1 MWKMCV
7 YIHKQKYLSLDI
19 YDGYNIYVYTH
30 FPVHLMDMCIQN
42 ICIYIYICIS
52 KYLHIPR
59 RNPQFFVLSIRVPN
73 PKLRISGTRRVFLAK
88 AGQHGSMG
96 LGCSPSRSQLRSH
109 PTLVLSQGSH
119 GFRICRMYRLLKA
132 LKKHDWFN
140 KDINIAFRMPA

>member
-7 YIHKQKYLSLDI
+7 YIHKQKYLSLYI

-42 ICIYIYICIS
+42 ILHIYIYMYFQVFYIYHGEILNS
-52 KYLHIPR
+52 L
-59 RNPQFFVLSIRVPN
+59 FFPIRVPN

-109 PTLVLSQGSH
+109 PTLFLSQGSH
-119 GFRICRMYRLLKA
+119 GFSVSNVSIES
-132 LKKHDWFN
+132 KKNDWFN